1 LFLLN
6 SFPRACCDTTRSISS
21 CCAGYTR
28 YHRSP
33 IAPTKHRLSRANRAW
48 WLFVSRCFKI
58 ISYYT
63 LIIIIKIL
71 VLSSSNHQLQSTKY
85 YPIIITMADNNEDE
99 LVDYDE
105 EEVRR
110 EIAADRNKT
119 GMRIAKQQSDLSLVT
134 PSFNSIQP
142 NSLTL
147 FPLNI
152 LNTLLYQLLQEVA
165 VGDKAA
171 AGDEAKETK
180 K

>member
-1 LFLLN
+1 
-6 SFPRACCDTTRSISS
+6 
-21 CCAGYTR
+21 
-28 YHRSP
+28 
-33 IAPTKHRLSRANRAW
+33 
-48 WLFVSRCFKI
+48 
-58 ISYYT
+58 
-63 LIIIIKIL
+63 
-71 VLSSSNHQLQSTKY
+71 
-85 YPIIITMADNNEDE
+85 MADNNEDE

-171 AGDEAKETK
+171 AGDEAKQTK